1 MDTEPAP
8 AGRATDNWLLYDGEC
23 PFCSA
28 YVRMVRL
35 RKNVGEIRMVDA
47 REQGPEYREATELG
61 YDLNNGML
69 LKLSGRLYHGDESI
83 HVLALASSS
92 NGAFGSFNGWI
103 FRSRK
108 RSAALYPLLR
118 SGRSLALR
126 LLGRE
131 KLKQW

>member
-1 MDTEPAP
+1 METEHAP
-8 AGRATDNWLLYDGEC
+8 ADPAADNWLLYDGEC

-35 RKNVGEIRMVDA
+35 RKNLGALRMVDA
-47 REQGPEYREATELG
+47 REHGAEYREATELG
-61 YDLNNGML
+61 YDLNDGML
-69 LKLSGRLYHGDESI
+69 LKLSGRFYHGDESI

-92 NGAFGSFNGWI
+92 QDWFGRFNGWI

-118 SGRSLALR
+118 SGRSMALR